1 LVSTILVIGASRG
14 IGFELARQYLAAG
27 DRVIATV
34 RSEAAAGALRDLG
47 AEVLTVDVARSDSVS
62 GLAWQLDGEKLD
74 SAWYVAGVM
83 DRANALSPPTQQDF
97 DHVMHTNVLGAMQVL
112 PQVAPLVEAA
122 QGRFAFIS
130 SAMGQIAGVA
140 SSYSWTYR
148 VSKAALNMA
157 VASARQDYPQAV
169 LVAMSPGW
177 VQTDMGGAGAPL
189 TVEQSA
195 GAMRAA
201 LARLTRADSGAFVDM
216 HGKRF
221 EGW

>member
-1 LVSTILVIGASRG
+1 MGRVP
-14 IGFELARQYLAAG
+14 AG
-27 DRVIATV
+27 QTA
-34 RSEAAAGALRDLG
+34 
-47 AEVLTVDVARSDSVS
+47 
-62 GLAWQLDGEKLD
+62 
-74 SAWYVAGVM
+74 
-83 DRANALSPPTQQDF
+83 
-97 DHVMHTNVLGAMQVL
+97 
-112 PQVAPLVEAA
+112 APLVEAA

-148 VSKAALNMA
+148 VSKASLNMA

-189 TVEQSA
+189 TVGQSV